1 MTDASRII
9 RMTQEPRHMG
19 TAADVMDAV
28 AIAGVGDVVL
38 RNQPIPTA
46 KDDLVVVKILAA
58 PMCTEF
64 KQRRTGEKADALGHE
79 AAGVVVDA
87 GSSTRVAVGDR
98 VVVMPKLACG
108 VCDLCLAGEHIY
120 CPNQRAVL
128 AETGQSFGT
137 ATFAQYVLKPDWLL
151 VPVPDDISLLHASLT
166 CCGLGPSLTAT
177 QRAHVGPLDSVLIF
191 GCGPVGLGA
200 VVHAK
205 VRGARILG
213 VEINPFRTEL
223 AKALGAELVID
234 PMTSDVPL
242 DVRAVTSRGVD
253 AGIET
258 SGAPTAARTLAKSL
272 RVGGRMAVVSWG
284 NDVDLPPLVPL
295 GISVHGCWHWNH
307 QRYAEE
313 MWSTVRA
320 AGLLLDVFITN
331 VMPMS
336 AVAKAMDLQDAGT
349 CGKVILLPNGEVGD
363 EGLVVR

>member
-1 MTDASRII
+1 
-9 RMTQEPRHMG
+9 MTQERRDIG
-19 TAADVMDAV
+19 LVAESMDAV
-28 AIAGVGDVVL
+28 AITGVGEVVL
-38 RNQPIPTA
+38 CAQPIPAA
-46 KDDLVVVKILAA
+46 KGDLVVVKILAA

-64 KQRRTGEKADALGHE
+64 KQRRVGEKADALGHE

-87 GSSTRVAVGDR
+87 GSSTRVSIGDR
-98 VVVMPKLACG
+98 VVVMPGFACG

-137 ATFAQYVLKPDWLL
+137 ATYAQYVLKPDWLL
-151 VPVPDDISLLHASLT
+151 LPVPEDISLLHASLT

-177 QRAHVGPLDSVLIF
+177 QRTRVGPLASVLIS

-205 VRGARILG
+205 LRGARILA
-213 VEINPFRTEL
+213 VETKPFRAEL
-223 AKALGAELVID
+223 AKALGAELVLD
-234 PMTSDVPL
+234 PVTSDVAL
-242 DVRAVTSRGVD
+242 GVRAVTSRGAD

-258 SGAPTAARTLAKSL
+258 SGAATAARTLAKSL

-284 NDVDLPPLVPL
+284 NDVHLPPLAPL

-320 AGLLLDVFITN
+320 AGALLDVLITN

-336 AVAKAMDLQDAGT
+336 AVAEAMDLQDAGT
-349 CGKVILLPNGEVGD
+349 CGKVILLPNGEAGD

>member
-1 MTDASRII
+1 
-9 RMTQEPRHMG
+9 MTQEPRHISPV
-19 TAADVMDAV
+19 ADVMDAV
-28 AIAGVGDVVL
+28 AITGVGEVVL
-38 RNQPIPTA
+38 RDQPIPAA
-46 KDDLVVVKILAA
+46 KGDLVVVKILAA

-64 KQRRTGEKADALGHE
+64 KQRRAGEKADALGHE
-79 AAGVVVDA
+79 AAGIVVDA

-98 VVVMPKLACG
+98 VVVMPNFACG

-137 ATFAQYVLKPDWLL
+137 ATYAQYVLKPDWLL

-177 QRAHVGPLDSVLIF
+177 QRTHVGPFDSVLIS

-200 VVHAK
+200 VVHAN
-205 VRGARILG
+205 VRGARILA
-213 VEINPFRTEL
+213 VESNPFRTEL

-242 DVRAVTSRGVD
+242 KVRAATSRGVD
-253 AGIET
+253 AAIET

-272 RVGGRMAVVSWG
+272 RVGGHMAVVSWG
-284 NDVDLPPLVPL
+284 NAVDLPPLAPL

-320 AGLLLDVFITN
+320 AGVLLDVFITN

-336 AVAKAMDLQDAGT
+336 AVGKAMDLQDAGT
-349 CGKVILLPNGEVGD
+349 CGKVILLPNGEAGH
-363 EGLVVR
+363 EGLVAR